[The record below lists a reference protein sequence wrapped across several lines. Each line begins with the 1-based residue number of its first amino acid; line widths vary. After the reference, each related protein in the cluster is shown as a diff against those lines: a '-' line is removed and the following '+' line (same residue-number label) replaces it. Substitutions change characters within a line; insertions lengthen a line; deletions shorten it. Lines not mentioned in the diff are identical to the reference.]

1 MVKTLLWAVAI
12 YFAFGVAFAMF
23 LKQTP
28 YADNPLW
35 VLILLWPLF
44 LIG

>member
-1 MVKTLLWAVAI
+1 MNTVLAIALAYLL
-12 YFAFGVAFAMF
+12 FGLGMTYV

-35 VLILLWPLF
+35 MLILLWPLF

>member
-1 MVKTLLWAVAI
+1 MVKTILAIAVTYLLLGLVMTW
-12 YFAFGVAFAMF
+12 F

-28 YADNPLW
+28 YGDNPLW
-35 VLILLWPLF
+35 MLILLWPLF

>member
-1 MVKTLLWAVAI
+1 MNLVLAIALAYLLLGLVMTYI
-12 YFAFGVAFAMF
+12 